1 MDNVVSEIRLRPA
14 LQQPDWPDAERLEE
28 VRRTLSG
35 RRALVR
41 YEDVRALR
49 QILARVARGEA
60 QVVQAG
66 DCAED
71 PMESSAGYVARKAA
85 VLDLLAGAMKMASHK
100 PIVRIGRIAG
110 QFA

>member
-14 LQQPDWPDAERLEE
+14 LQQPEWPDAEHLEN
-28 VRRTLSG
+28 VRRELSG

-41 YEDVRALR
+41 YEDVQALR
-49 QILARVARGEA
+49 SVLAQVARGEA

-85 VLDLLAGAMKMASHK
+85 VLDLMAG
-100 PIVRIGRIAG
+100 P
-110 QFA
+110 